1 LASGFS
7 NEALRDTTGFVVER
21 IDFHDRQNLHDEK
34 NYPKEKFWNFIMDG
48 FEQKNLMGCSATGST
63 EVNKQYPIFLK
74 YPNLYWWSKL
84 DADWSTESINTD
96 ILKELFALMEK
107 TQVFCLVMPTV

>member
-63 EVNKQYPIFLK
+63 EGAIRIDGENTGVLSGHAYCLNDVLTI
-74 YPNLYWWSKL
+74 PNLL
-84 DADWSTESINTD
+84 V
-96 ILKELFALMEK
+96 K
-107 TQVFCLVMPTV
+107 TNPE